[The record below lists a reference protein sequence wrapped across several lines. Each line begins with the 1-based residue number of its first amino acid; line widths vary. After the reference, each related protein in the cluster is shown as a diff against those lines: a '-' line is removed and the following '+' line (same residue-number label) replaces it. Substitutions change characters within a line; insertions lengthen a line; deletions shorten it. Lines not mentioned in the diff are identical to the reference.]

1 MMTQLDKA
9 ETLRLTVSLRMA
21 WGVCLAVILGCVS
34 LPGAVAASEGV
45 QNSSSTAKKT
55 RANDEGGGNRD
66 TSRRVDGGG
75 EKSGPAS
82 IDDKGASAAV
92 PSADAFTTGYTGS
105 YRELIDF
112 INQQM
117 RTSWAENGMTPSVPA
132 DDSEWIRR
140 VHLDLVG
147 HIPELDAVKKFV
159 ADKSPDKRSRL
170 IDELLEDPGFVR
182 HLTTTWANLLIGRT
196 TPQNISRPALQKFLR
211 TSFGRNRGWD
221 QIVVDLLTAEGHY
234 EENGATN
241 FLLSHLNDAEVP
253 ATAISA
259 RLFLGI
265 QVQCTQC
272 HNHPFNTWK
281 QNSFWEFNSFF
292 KQIQRV
298 EHREYNAKTGRMD
311 FAYFELAP
319 KDFEGPVYFER
330 RNGVMEVAYPKFNG
344 VEVPP
349 DGSTDRRMVLAQ
361 ILRDGEKP
369 QLADAMVNR
378 MWGQFFGFGFTR
390 PVDDMGPHKAPSH
403 PELLDRLAREFVK
416 SKYDLKQLVRWICNS
431 EAYNLTSRFNP
442 GNMKDDP
449 AAGETPMF
457 SHMYLKSM
465 TVEQLYDSLLV
476 ATNAHRSGSGGW
488 DQAETRRQ
496 QWLQQFVQTFG
507 TDENDE
513 TTTFDGTIPQAL
525 MMMNG
530 ELTQNALKGLSGS
543 TLHQILTA
551 PGNNA
556 EKAKQLYLATLT
568 RSPSAKELKTASQ
581 IMKNAKSPQEAF
593 QDLYWALLNSNEFI
607 LVH

>member
-1 MMTQLDKA
+1 MIELKCP
-9 ETLRLTVSLRMA
+9 ETLPSKWSLRMA
-21 WGVCLAVILGCVS
+21 GGLSLVLLSGFLL
-34 LPGAVAASEGV
+34 LPGADAAPAGAK
-45 QNSSSTAKKT
+45 SSSTSAKKT
-55 RANDEGGGNRD
+55 RATDERGGDRVA
-66 TSRRVDGGG
+66 TRRVDEGG
-75 EKSGPAS
+75 EKSESTQPPE
-82 IDDKGASAAV
+82 DAAAGET
-92 PSADAFTTGYTGS
+92 PSAEVFSTGYQGS
-105 YRELIDF
+105 YAELIEF
-112 INQQM
+112 INQQV
-117 RTSWAENGMTPSVPA
+117 RKSWAENGMTSSVPA

-147 HIPELDAVKKFV
+147 HVPELETVKKFL
-159 ADKSPDKRSRL
+159 ADKSADKRSRL
-170 IDELLEDPGFVR
+170 IDTLLEDPGFVR
-182 HLTTTWANLLIGRT
+182 HLTTTWTNLLIGRT

-241 FLLSHLNDAEVP
+241 FLLSHLNDGEVP

-259 RLFLGI
+259 RLFLGV

-272 HNHPFNTWK
+272 HNHPFNSWK

-292 KQIQRV
+292 KQVQRV
-298 EHREYNAKTGRMD
+298 EHREYNEKTGRMD
-311 FAYFELAP
+311 FSYFELAHR
-319 KDFEGPVYFER
+319 DFEGPVYFER

-344 VEVPP
+344 VEVAP
-349 DGSTDRRMVLAQ
+349 DGSTDRRKALVE
-361 ILRDGEKP
+361 ILLDGEKP

-378 MWGQFFGFGFTR
+378 MWGQFFGYGFTR

-416 SKYDLKQLVRWICNS
+416 AKYDLKQLVRWICNS
-431 EAYNLTSRFNP
+431 EAYNLTSRFNK

-449 AAGETPMF
+449 AAGETPLF

-513 TTTFDGTIPQAL
+513 ATTFDGTIPQAL

-530 ELTQNALKGLSGS
+530 DLTQNALKPQAGS
-543 TLHQILTA
+543 TLNQVLTA
-551 PGNNA
+551 PGNSA
-556 EKAKQLYLATLT
+556 EKAKQLYLATLS
-568 RSPSAKELKTASQ
+568 RVPSAKELKVASQ
-581 IMKNAKSPQEAF
+581 IMKNARSPQEAF